1 MAEELLSALIFA
13 VIVMGTNQFGKVT
26 LVTS

>member
-1 MAEELLSALIFA
+1 MAEELLSVLVFA
-13 VIVMGTNQFGKVT
+13 VIVMGTNQFGNVT